1 MDATAIEEMNRV
13 RAAMGLKPL
22 PVPGAAAAKPKETSP
37 EEEGEPAST
46 IETRTAASYDNF
58 KKVRDAEKAKKEREE
73 RAAAIRKARENA
85 QRLSVLEGKGLGDLD
100 DDGELDAKAW
110 LKSQKKRQKKIEKT
124 RQEEQEAAA
133 AAAAAAKEYTSR
145 DLAGVKVA
153 HDMSTFLETD
163 DQILTLK
170 DTTVLDDEDE
180 GDELENLN
188 LREREKLQENLD
200 LKKKRPVYDPNNID
214 ETGERSVL
222 AQYDEEINGK
232 KKKLFTLDAAG
243 GTADIA
249 DILEAPVAKRK
260 LQTLDIDIPGQCNY
274 SLSSVTLCDSRL
286 TSFMADVAPASDYLD
301 ISEIKV
307 KKPKKK
313 KSKSTR
319 QKPVDD
325 DDTLFPAD
333 QEPIPDQSMDI
344 DSGAG
349 SFAKR
354 RKITDDNFVD
364 DDDLQSSLAL
374 QRRAALKKRKRMK
387 PEDIAKQL
395 KEEVPEESKNGQD
408 TVHTGGLVIDEI
420 SGFVDTLKRSGEDD
434 DSDRPRKKSR
444 SVEPF
449 TAMDVEL
456 SEDEDMENA
465 PVIHEEH
472 PERELTPGAVI
483 GEEEKTVSG
492 AGLGS
497 TLALLKDRGLI
508 EESGGAERND
518 SFRQKQ
524 KFLAER
530 HKLLAQV
537 EEDAKRQ
544 RERDRKSGL
553 LDRMSARERED
564 YARKQN
570 ADREYKISQIMSG
583 MYKDSYKPSVE
594 LKYFD
599 EYGRALDQKEAFKH
613 LSHQFHGKG
622 SGAGKTD
629 KKLKK
634 IREEQRRESQSI
646 LDASQNVGMSSAT
659 AQQLKKRREAGV
671 RLA

>member
-37 EEEGEPAST
+37 EEEGEAAST
-46 IETRTAASYDNF
+46 IETRTAAAYDNF

-73 RAAAIRKARENA
+73 RAASIRKARENA

-100 DDGELDAKAW
+100 DEGELDAKAW

-124 RQEEQEAAA
+124 RKEEQEAAA
-133 AAAAAAKEYTSR
+133 AAAAAAKEYTSK

-153 HDMSTFLETD
+153 HDMSTFLDSD
-163 DQILTLK
+163 DHILTLK
-170 DTTVLDDEDE
+170 DTTVLDEDEE

-214 ETGERSVL
+214 ETGERSIL
-222 AQYDEEINGK
+222 AQYDEEISGK
-232 KKKLFTLDAAG
+232 KKKLFTLDATG

-249 DILEAPVAKRK
+249 DILENPVAKRK
-260 LQTLDIDIPGQCNY
+260 LQTLDIDIP
-274 SLSSVTLCDSRL
+274 
-286 TSFMADVAPASDYLD
+286 DVAPASDYLD

-319 QKPVDD
+319 QRPVDD
-325 DDTLFPAD
+325 DDALFPAD
-333 QEPIPDQSMDI
+333 QESALDQSMDI

-349 SFAKR
+349 AFAKK

-395 KEEVPEESKNGQD
+395 KEEVPDESEDAQD
-408 TVHTGGLVIDEI
+408 ATQGGGLVIDEI
-420 SGFVDTLKRSGEDD
+420 SGFVDTLKRPGEDD

-449 TAMDVEL
+449 TAMDAEA

-465 PVIHEEH
+465 PAIHEEYE
-472 PERELTPGAVI
+472 EREVTPGAVI

-497 TLALLKDRGLI
+497 TLQLLKDRGLI
-508 EESGGAERND
+508 HESGGAEMNEAW
-518 SFRQKQ
+518 RQKQ

-530 HKLLAQV
+530 NKLLAQV
-537 EEDAKRQ
+537 EDDAKRQ
-544 RERDRKSGL
+544 RERDRTSGV

-570 ADREYKISQIMSG
+570 ADREYRISQIMSG
-583 MYKDSYKPSVE
+583 MYRDSYKPSVN
-594 LKYFD
+594 LKYID
-599 EYGRALDQKEAFKH
+599 EYGRELDQKEAFKH

-634 IREEQRRESQSI
+634 IREEQRREAQSI